1 MSKGRHSFRRG
12 DVTRAIK
19 AVMAAGAE
27 VDRAEIDPNTGK
39 IVVFVAKSGASP
51 AKTPNEWDTAE

>member
-1 MSKGRHSFRRG
+1 MSKGRHSFRRV

-19 AVMAAGAE
+19 AVIAAGAE
-27 VDRAEIDPNTGK
+27 VDRAEIDPSTGK
-39 IVVFVAKSGASP
+39 IVVIISKSGAST

>member
-1 MSKGRHSFRRG
+1 MSKGRHSFRRV

-27 VDRAEIDPNTGK
+27 VDRAEIDPTTGK
-39 IVVFVAKSGASP
+39 IVVIISKSGASP
-51 AKTPNEWDTAE
+51 AQTSNEWDNAE